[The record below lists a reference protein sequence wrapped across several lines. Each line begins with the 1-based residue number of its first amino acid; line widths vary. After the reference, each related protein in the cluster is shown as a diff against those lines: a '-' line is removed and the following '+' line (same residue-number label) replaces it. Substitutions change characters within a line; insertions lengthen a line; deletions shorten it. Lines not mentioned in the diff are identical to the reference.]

1 MTCSVVPRSLPISR
15 LVRPSQTRVATCSSF
30 GVKRSRG
37 IILHLCFLECGG
49 SQPHPLAP
57 LPNSGAQKKLAQ
69 MLFHGARAVAQLSG
83 TFLVADTY
91 TQQIDHLLLPR
102 STFYSIVIPNS
113 IHP

>member
-57 LPNSGAQKKLAQ
+57 LPNSGAQKKRAQ
-69 MLFHGARAVAQLSG
+69 MLFHGARADAQLPAN
-83 TFLVADTY
+83 FLVPSTL
-91 TQQIDHLLLPR
+91 TQQSEPFLIPR
-102 STFYSIVIPNS
+102 ATFNSTHI
-113 IHP
+113 

>member
-1 MTCSVVPRSLPISR
+1 MTWSVVPRSLPISR

-57 LPNSGAQKKLAQ
+57 LPNSGAQKKRAQ
-69 MLFHGARAVAQLSG
+69 MLFHGARADAQLPG
-83 TFLVADTY
+83 NFLVAATLHH
-91 TQQIDHLLLPR
+91 QIEHLLIPR
-102 STFYSIVIPNS
+102 RNFYSVDIL
-113 IHP
+113 